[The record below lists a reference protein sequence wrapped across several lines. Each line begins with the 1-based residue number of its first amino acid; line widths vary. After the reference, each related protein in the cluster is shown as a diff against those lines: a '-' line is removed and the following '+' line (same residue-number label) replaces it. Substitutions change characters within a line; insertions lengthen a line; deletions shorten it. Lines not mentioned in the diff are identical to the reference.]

1 MIKQRGEKMYKKN
14 IALFIIVFILFSNI
28 FSNIVAFG
36 EESSALDIEEKLN
49 SISKKEKEILE
60 ILFSQFQEI
69 EELER
74 ENMRLK
80 EEIDT
85 SKEDIEDLE
94 KKIFNAEEDYEKNLI
109 ALERVLKSYQRMG
122 AGSYLEIIL
131 ESSSLQD
138 FLRRINILRDLSRN
152 SKELLDNIERD
163 KNNLE
168 EEKEDL
174 NTKLVELEEKQNTLE
189 NTLKKKQ
196 KLVKENEEYL
206 ESLAEDRSV
215 YEERL
220 EYISIIMDELK
231 DIIGEFTVEFSKIV
245 ERGNFPRSAV
255 KESITLKGIK
265 GVIEEKTFNDIIG
278 EQKNLPPMEFKFNEG
293 IIEMNVPEKSLY
305 LSGSFNIEDHRV
317 LTFEPAEGRF
327 LDMELEKGTIE
338 ELFKEG
344 NFILNLEPLIGK
356 SIVKSVEIKKGYL
369 EVIVTVKLL

>member
-94 KKIFNAEEDYEKNLI
+94 KKIFNAEEGYEKNLI

-168 EEKEDL
+168 EEKKNL

-196 KLVKENEEYL
+196 ELVKENEEYL

-369 EVIVTVKLL
+369 EVIVKLF